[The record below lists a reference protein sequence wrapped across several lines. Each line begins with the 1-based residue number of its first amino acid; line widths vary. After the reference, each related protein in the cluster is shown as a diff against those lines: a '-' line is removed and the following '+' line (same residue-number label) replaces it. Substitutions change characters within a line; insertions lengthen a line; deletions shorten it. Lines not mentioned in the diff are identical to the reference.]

1 MYIYRTVNVVWQFSE
16 SRPTFST
23 AVMPAKS
30 RAESKGGAWGAP
42 HHIYLKALV
51 VLFRLI

>member
-1 MYIYRTVNVVWQFSE
+1 MYICRTVNVVWQFSE

-23 AVMPAKS
+23 AVIPAKS